1 MLKIK
6 RILWIIGVLKMVGYN
21 VQVHHSFDSLN
32 KDSFIKTI
40 ERGFGRKLVPHYLE
54 IANPE
59 YILAIQSPAIQSPAI
74 QSPAIQSPA
83 IQSPAIQSPAIQSP
97 AIQSPA
103 LDSYLGIAVVESFQ
117 SNIDYLDK
125 IAVLPEYQGNG
136 VGKAL
141 FEQLHFSSP
150 NLFWRARTSN
160 PANEW
165 YGKNSDFSVQEG
177 ELRVYFK
184 NIMAADI
191 NACLNYALTKP
202 KTLSD

>member
-59 YILAIQSPAIQSPAI
+59 YIL
-74 QSPAIQSPA
+74 A